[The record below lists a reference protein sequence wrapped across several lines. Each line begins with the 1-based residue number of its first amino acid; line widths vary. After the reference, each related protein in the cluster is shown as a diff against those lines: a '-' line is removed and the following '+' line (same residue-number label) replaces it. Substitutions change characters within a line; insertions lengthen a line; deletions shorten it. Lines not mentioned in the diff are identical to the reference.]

1 MQATKEYQKIH
12 NIHLTC
18 WNVNGLRNKGLDYN
32 KLHDDNFLKCIEEF
46 DIVGLVETHSDIDEV
61 LNIPGYSA
69 VTASR
74 PKSKKARKSSG
85 GTAVFIK
92 NTISKGV
99 SHVKSP
105 SNKFIWLKLCR
116 NFFNLQQDTF
126 VAVIYIPPGNSTF
139 LRSNECDLIGALE
152 GDVQHFSKL
161 GGLILLGDFNGR
173 TATEPDSVISD
184 SVKHGPSTPDYILDQ
199 CLTTRLNQD
208 VCLNERGKAI
218 LDLCVSARLR
228 ILNGRKLGDS
238 LGFFTCHKYN
248 GSSTVDYALVN
259 ENMLSDI
266 LYFHVHN
273 SLSDIS
279 DHCQISV
286 GLKCTKTYINSTPK
300 VPFVNLPS
308 GFKWSKDST
317 FKFQKALLAVK
328 SQDAIKAFLNT
339 SYGESEADLDRA
351 ALKVNEIITE
361 AAKTSLKRKVKQRRT
376 KTKKAWYTTGL
387 DQLRKELKD
396 TGYKLCLYPRDT
408 ILRGHFFSTQ
418 RRYRKACKQERRRF
432 KNKLLYMLDELE
444 SNDPKEYW
452 NLVKKIAGSDKGE
465 LSHLDPD
472 LFYQH
477 YKDLN
482 NREVIS
488 SSQNAPIFAELES
501 LEQTPIFNELDNR
514 ITEKEVTK
522 SLRLLKNGKA
532 SGVDLISNEML
543 KAGSTILL
551 PVLCKIFNLTLS
563 NGHFPSTWAQ
573 GHIMSIHK
581 KGDINDPSNYRG
593 ITLSSCLGKLF
604 NGVLNSRLYDF
615 LVSRNIIR
623 QEQIGFRKGHRTTD
637 HLFIINNLIKKYKKS
652 RKSLFMCFVDFQ
664 KAFDSVWHLGLFTKL
679 KRIGISSRF
688 YSVIKSLY
696 SKSSISV
703 QIGNRLSP
711 YFQSRIGVRQ
721 GDNLSP
727 TLFNIFVNDLPPIFD
742 QTCSPAS
749 FGDLHLQCLLYA
761 DDLVL
766 FSETEEGL
774 QHSLDK
780 LKDYCNLWSLDIN
793 VSKTK
798 VMCCGKVS
806 SQRRFFSGTE
816 QLQMV
821 TSYKYLGLELHES
834 GDLQVAR
841 KDLSRRA
848 LKAFY
853 GISRHFSNHTKVS
866 TVKQLIWQCLVNF
879 QGIIFWW
886 IE

>member
-1 MQATKEYQKIH
+1 MY
-12 NIHLTC
+12 
-18 WNVNGLRNKGLDYN
+18 VSLD
-32 KLHDDNFLKCIEEF
+32 
-46 DIVGLVETHSDIDEV
+46 
-61 LNIPGYSA
+61 A
-69 VTASR
+69 
-74 PKSKKARKSSG
+74 
-85 GTAVFIK
+85 
-92 NTISKGV
+92 
-99 SHVKSP
+99 
-105 SNKFIWLKLCR
+105 
-116 NFFNLQQDTF
+116 
-126 VAVIYIPPGNSTF
+126 
-139 LRSNECDLIGALE
+139 
-152 GDVQHFSKL
+152 
-161 GGLILLGDFNGR
+161 
-173 TATEPDSVISD
+173 
-184 SVKHGPSTPDYILDQ
+184 
-199 CLTTRLNQD
+199 
-208 VCLNERGKAI
+208 
-218 LDLCVSARLR
+218 
-228 ILNGRKLGDS
+228 
-238 LGFFTCHKYN
+238 
-248 GSSTVDYALVN
+248 
-259 ENMLSDI
+259 
-266 LYFHVHN
+266 
-273 SLSDIS
+273 
-279 DHCQISV
+279 
-286 GLKCTKTYINSTPK
+286 
-300 VPFVNLPS
+300 
-308 GFKWSKDST
+308 
-317 FKFQKALLAVK
+317 
-328 SQDAIKAFLNT
+328 
-339 SYGESEADLDRA
+339 
-351 ALKVNEIITE
+351 
-361 AAKTSLKRKVKQRRT
+361 
-376 KTKKAWYTTGL
+376 
-387 DQLRKELKD
+387 
-396 TGYKLCLYPRDT
+396 
-408 ILRGHFFSTQ
+408 
-418 RRYRKACKQERRRF
+418 
-432 KNKLLYMLDELE
+432 
-444 SNDPKEYW
+444 
-452 NLVKKIAGSDKGE
+452 
-465 LSHLDPD
+465 
-472 LFYQH
+472 
-477 YKDLN
+477 
-482 NREVIS
+482 
-488 SSQNAPIFAELES
+488 

-853 GISRHFSNHTKVS
+853 GISRHFSNNTKVRTLNHLFDHLVKPILLYGSEILGMHHFAVRADKISSSDSDAAKFFKGLKKEFPILLRYLDNDDPLEKVHLRFCKFALGVHSKATNMAVYGELGRYPLLVDQIISVAKYFYHMKFKTENKLLKSFFLNLGAEGSHPLKDNIISFITKINQHFSMWDPSNIKAVGKYILKLGHRLRKNFEAFWYENITTEFTKNKAGGNKLRTYKIFKQNFGFESYLNIANSSLRKEIARFRISAHRLKVETGRFDGKNKYVPPSERLCQNCSLGCVEDEMHFILDCPCYILNRDELFTKITNCNS
-866 TVKQLIWQCLVNF
+866 TFPAYTREQKFVWLLSNEDLNCQKALAEYISESMRLRL
-879 QGIIFWW
+879 
-886 IE
+886 